1 MHRMNTVFN
10 KLQPD
15 LMHPNEILAVV
26 FHRTAAILYAIY
38 AAWGVAAFI
47 TNFEQFALENG
58 HDFFDYF
65 TMLVTPVAVT
75 AFVGALF
82 FPKTGRLEMF
92 AASALAT
99 LIVVFL
105 VLSFI
110 AGDQQEPHFWQNF
123 ILNTTHLVVPVM
135 RVGFIFRTL
144 VWESMKKGL

>member
-1 MHRMNTVFN
+1 MRRMDTIFN

-15 LMHPNEILAVV
+15 LMHPNEVLAVV

-38 AAWGVAAFI
+38 AAWGVAAFGA
-47 TNFEQFALENG
+47 NLGDFLAEGG
-58 HDFFDYF
+58 HDYFDYF

-75 AFVGALF
+75 AFFGALF
-82 FPKTGRLEMF
+82 FPRTGRLEMF

-99 LIVVFL
+99 LVAVFL
-105 VLSFI
+105 GLSFF
-110 AGDQQEPHFWQNF
+110 GVHEGNFWQNI

-135 RVGFIFRTL
+135 RAGFIFRTL

>member
-1 MHRMNTVFN
+1 MARMDTIFN

-38 AAWGVAAFI
+38 AAWGVAAFLANLTDFI
-47 TNFEQFALENG
+47 SEGG

-65 TMLVTPVAVT
+65 VMLVTPVALS
-75 AFVGALF
+75 AFFGALF
-82 FPKTGRLEMF
+82 FPRTGRLEMF

-99 LIVVFL
+99 LVAVFIVL
-105 VLSFI
+105 TI
-110 AGDQQEPHFWQNF
+110 IGPHGPNFMQNV

-144 VWESMKKGL
+144 VWESMKKGLK